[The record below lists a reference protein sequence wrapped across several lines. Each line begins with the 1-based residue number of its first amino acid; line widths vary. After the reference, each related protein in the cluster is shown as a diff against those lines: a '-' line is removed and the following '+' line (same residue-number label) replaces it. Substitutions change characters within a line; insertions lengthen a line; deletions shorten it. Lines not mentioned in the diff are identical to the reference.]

1 MKKIKT
7 QKATKMKTQI
17 TKAMVAMM
25 LLASGFLANANE
37 GVREISLN
45 TESSK
50 SVILKMNNLKAGTEV
65 TLWNEAGK
73 ILFKDEVNEASY
85 SKIFNLK
92 QLEKGELTLEVESS
106 ESLEILPISVT
117 EDEAQF
123 IKKEEKFFAKPI
135 VRLNN
140 DMVKVFLRSEHTGYE
155 MKITD
160 QNGSSVYKEQIGE
173 NKSGLM
179 RYDVSKLSKGK
190 YNIQFTADGRSFYH
204 TIIIK

>member
-17 TKAMVAMM
+17 TKVMVAMM

-37 GVREISLN
+37 GEREISLK
-45 TESSK
+45 TENSK
-50 SVILKMNNLKAGTEV
+50 SVVLKMNNLKAGTEV

-73 ILFKDEVNEASY
+73 ILFKDEVNEVNY
-85 SKIFNLK
+85 SKVFNLN
-92 QLEKGELTLEVESS
+92 QLEKGELTLEVEST
-106 ESLEILPISVT
+106 ESLEVLPISVT
-117 EDEAQF
+117 ENNAQF
-123 IKKEEKFFAKPI
+123 IKKDEKFFAKPI
-135 VRLNN
+135 VRLND
-140 DMVKVFLRSEHTGYE
+140 DMVKVFLRNEHVGYD
-155 MKITD
+155 MKIID
-160 QNGSSVYKEQIGE
+160 QNGSSVYKQRIDET
-173 NKSGLM
+173 KSGLM